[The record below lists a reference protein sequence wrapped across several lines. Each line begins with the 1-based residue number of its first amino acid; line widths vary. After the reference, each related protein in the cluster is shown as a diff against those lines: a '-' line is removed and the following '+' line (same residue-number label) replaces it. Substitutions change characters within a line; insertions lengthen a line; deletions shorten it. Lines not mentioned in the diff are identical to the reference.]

1 LIAASAIVI
10 SVVLGL
16 ARMLDNLRK
25 VTQLT
30 FVNNIQPHVRFR
42 GSIFRCELI
51 MVAVSNAFSAHSLG
65 ALFARITT
73 TFALLVGI
81 ILQKGMMLVSKLL
94 QSQQNGKMN

>member
-16 ARMLDNLRK
+16 ARMLDDLRK

-30 FVNNIQPHVRFR
+30 FVNNLQLHVRSR

-51 MVAVSNAFSAHSLG
+51 MVAVSNAFRAHFLG

-73 TFALLVGI
+73 TFALLVRI
-81 ILQKGMMLVSKLL
+81 ILQKGMILISKLL